1 MLESV
6 TRDAPIAAVTV
17 CDAASHGLREGDRV
31 RFTGV
36 VGMEELNS
44 VGVDSAP
51 PKKTKN
57 NSAPP
62 PGEAEAELDGTRE
75 VSVAGPYAFT
85 MREVSVR
92 ATG

>member
-6 TRDAPIAAVTV
+6 TRDSPIAAVTV

-36 VGMEELNS
+36 VGMEELNG
-44 VGVDSAP
+44 VGVDDA
-51 PKKTKN
+51 PKKKKKN
-57 NSAPP
+57 NPAPQT
-62 PGEAEAELDGTRE
+62 GEAEAQVDGARE

-85 MREVSVR
+85 MREVRVR
-92 ATG
+92 KTG